1 MRNPNLSEMA
11 VARLLLFIVVTAVV
25 AVILHSLVDI
35 VHSTKDYGTGAV
47 AEMQS
52 EPFQLVT
59 TVCRSR
65 I

>member
-1 MRNPNLSEMA
+1 MSEMA

-47 AEMQS
+47 AETQS
-52 EPFQLVT
+52 ELFQLVT